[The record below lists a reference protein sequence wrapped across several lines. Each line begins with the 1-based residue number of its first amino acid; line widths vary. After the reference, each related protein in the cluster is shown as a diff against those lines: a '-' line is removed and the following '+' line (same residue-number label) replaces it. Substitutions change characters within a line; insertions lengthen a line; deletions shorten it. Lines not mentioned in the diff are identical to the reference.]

1 MSFLLDTHVLLWTA
15 GMPEKLPA
23 DIRSLIEE
31 PSSELHFSVASLWEI
46 IIKNGLGRADFNIDP
61 RQLRKTL
68 LNNSYLELAITGAH
82 TIALDSLPPIHKDP
96 FDRILVAQALSEALT
111 LLTADVLVS
120 RYPGS
125 IRLLK

>member
-1 MSFLLDTHVLLWTA
+1 M
-15 GMPEKLPA
+15 
-23 DIRSLIEE
+23 
-31 PSSELHFSVASLWEI
+31 
-46 IIKNGLGRADFNIDP
+46 
-61 RQLRKTL
+61 

-96 FDRILVAQALSEALT
+96 FDRILVAQALAEALT

-125 IRLLK
+125 IRLLNNPLYPVFGNLYSEFGCWQHNRSRCITIT